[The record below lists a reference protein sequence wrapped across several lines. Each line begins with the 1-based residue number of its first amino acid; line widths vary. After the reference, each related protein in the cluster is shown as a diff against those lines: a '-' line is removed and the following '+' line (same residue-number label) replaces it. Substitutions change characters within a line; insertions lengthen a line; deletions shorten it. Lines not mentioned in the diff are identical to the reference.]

1 MWSELVFQQENA
13 IHCFIYLKFGADV
26 CMQCNEELGQKSEK
40 FVSGF
45 VRWQLSGFESFPTN
59 LLSFGLMSSNV
70 HNLQCERHHRS
81 LQTFTWETFIVEK
94 KWKLGLLT
102 QVADVWLVTPSTA
115 DRLLPTDWLVR
126 PPGLAAILS
135 NRPESDRI
143 FSYKRSPKL
152 PSLYSKE
159 SHASFTQTGL
169 MSWKLLLCLNN
180 DPGLYKK

>member
-1 MWSELVFQQENA
+1 
-13 IHCFIYLKFGADV
+13 
-26 CMQCNEELGQKSEK
+26 MQCNEELGQKSEK

-102 QVADVWLVTPSTA
+102 QVADLLFDLWHQTRRTLYYQLIGLSAHPALPQYLAIDLNRTGYLVINAHPSCQAFKARRAMHLSPRQVWWAGNCCCVS
-115 DRLLPTDWLVR
+115 
-126 PPGLAAILS
+126 IS
-135 NRPESDRI
+135 
-143 FSYKRSPKL
+143 
-152 PSLYSKE
+152 
-159 SHASFTQTGL
+159 Q
-169 MSWKLLLCLNN
+169 
-180 DPGLYKK
+180 